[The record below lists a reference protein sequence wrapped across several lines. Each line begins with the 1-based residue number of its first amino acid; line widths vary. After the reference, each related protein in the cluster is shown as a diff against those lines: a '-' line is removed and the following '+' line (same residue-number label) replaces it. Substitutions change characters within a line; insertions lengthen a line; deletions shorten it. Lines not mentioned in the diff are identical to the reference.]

1 MVSPFGQ
8 GSKIK
13 TEEAYMLKFAA
24 AGIFDGHRL
33 RSRHEALIVNESGAI
48 MDIIPGDEAGE
59 GIRQFDGILCPGFV
73 NAHCH
78 LELSHLKGAVPEK
91 TGLVK
96 FLATVT
102 GHRND
107 YREEDILSAIGE
119 AAREMYDNG
128 IAAVGDIA
136 NGTRTLQ
143 QKQQRLLYY
152 HTFVEAMG
160 FTEEKAGERFRY
172 SLQVLD
178 QFRQLNGAAATLAP
192 HAPYSVSASLFRLI
206 GDQPGNRLISIHNQE
221 SAAEDELFR
230 SKTGALL
237 DLYKALEIDCSSFR
251 PSGKSS
257 LQTWLPHFSAGRQ
270 ILLVHNTFT
279 SEDDIKFAAQCPHEI
294 YWCLCPNANLYIEDR
309 LPAIGLL
316 QKNNC
321 NIILGTDSLASNHQ
335 LSILEELKTI
345 RRHFPRIPL
354 REMLGWATSQG
365 ARALNIQGTHGSFDT
380 GKKPGVLL
388 IEKLREG
395 QLSAESRVKRL
406 I

>member
-1 MVSPFGQ
+1 
-8 GSKIK
+8 
-13 TEEAYMLKFAA
+13 MLKFAA
-24 AGIFDGHRL
+24 EGIFDGRQL
-33 RSRHEALIVNESGAI
+33 RSRHEALIVNEAGSI
-48 MDIIPGDEAGE
+48 MDILPREEAGE
-59 GIRQFDGILCPGFV
+59 GIQELDGILCPGFV

-96 FLATVT
+96 FLAAVT
-102 GHRND
+102 LHRND
-107 YREEDILSAIGE
+107 FREEDILSAIGK
-119 AAREMYDNG
+119 AAQEMYNNG

-136 NGTRTLQ
+136 NGAHTLQ
-143 QKQQRLLYY
+143 EKQQRLLHY
-152 HTFVEAMG
+152 HTFVEATG
-160 FTEEKAGERFRY
+160 FTEEKAGERFRH
-172 SLQVLD
+172 SLGILD

-221 SAAEDELFR
+221 SGAENELFQ

-237 DLYKALEIDCSSFR
+237 DLYKALKIDYSSFQ

-257 LQTWLPHFSAGRQ
+257 LQTWLPYFSTGRQ

-279 SEDDIKFAAQCPHEI
+279 SEEDLKFAVQCPHEI

-309 LPAIGLL
+309 LPAIELL
-316 QKNNC
+316 RKNDC
-321 NIILGTDSLASNHQ
+321 KIILGTDSLASNHQ

-345 RRHFPRIPL
+345 RRNFPRIPL
-354 REMLGWATSQG
+354 PEILGWATGQG
-365 ARALNIQGTHGSFDT
+365 ARALNILDTYGSFDT
-380 GKKPGVLL
+380 GKKPGVIL
-388 IEKLREG
+388 IEKLRDG

>member
-24 AGIFDGHRL
+24 EGIFDGHRL
-33 RSRHEALIVNESGAI
+33 RSQHEALIVNESGVI
-48 MDIIPGDEAGE
+48 MDIIPRDEAGE

-107 YREEDILSAIGE
+107 YREEDILSAIGK
-119 AAREMYDNG
+119 AAREMHDNG
-128 IAAVGDIA
+128 INAVGDIA
-136 NGTRTLQ
+136 NGTHTLQ
-143 QKQQRLLYY
+143 QKQQPLLHY
-152 HTFVEAMG
+152 HTFVEAIG
-160 FTEEKAGERFRY
+160 FTEEKAGERLQH
-172 SLQVLD
+172 SLRILD
-178 QFRQLNGAAATLAP
+178 QFRQLNGAAATLTP

-206 GDQPGNRLISIHNQE
+206 SDQPGNRLISIHNQE

-230 SKTGALL
+230 SKKGGLL
-237 DLYKALEIDCSSFR
+237 DLYKALEIDCASFHSS
-251 PSGKSS
+251 GTSS
-257 LQTWLPHFSAGRQ
+257 LQTWLPYFSAGRQ

-279 SEDDIKFAAQCPHEI
+279 SEDDIKFAVQSPHEI

-309 LPAIGLL
+309 LPAIELL

-321 NIILGTDSLASNHQ
+321 KI
-335 LSILEELKTI
+335 
-345 RRHFPRIPL
+345 
-354 REMLGWATSQG
+354 
-365 ARALNIQGTHGSFDT
+365 
-380 GKKPGVLL
+380 
-388 IEKLREG
+388 
-395 QLSAESRVKRL
+395 
-406 I
+406 